1 MAGAPVKGGKG
12 KNDKTK
18 SDVTPM
24 IQGVV
29 FDRSSAVKT
38 QKLQVDRPSEGVSK
52 NTVASTFSIGSMG
65 LVYLPTFSEKINHSW
80 IGKYTSPM
88 DPLGLQSLQQDLG
101 NQLRW
106 IPPREIGER
115 VVGSVVVLRVSK

>member
-12 KNDKTK
+12 KDDKTK

-38 QKLQVDRPSEGVSK
+38 QKLQVDRPIGTSVE
-52 NTVASTFSIGSMG
+52 NTVASTFFHRIHGTG
-65 LVYLPTFSEKINHSW
+65 IFTYIYRKNQPF
-80 IGKYTSPM
+80 M
-88 DPLGLQSLQQDLG
+88 D
-101 NQLRW
+101 R
-106 IPPREIGER
+106 
-115 VVGSVVVLRVSK
+115 

>member
-12 KNDKTK
+12 KDDKTK

-38 QKLQVDRPSEGVSK
+38 QKLQVDRPSEQVSK
-52 NTVASTFSIGSMG
+52 ILFQVPFSIGFMYG
-65 LVYLPTFSEKINHSW
+65 IFTYIHRK
-80 IGKYTSPM
+80 
-88 DPLGLQSLQQDLG
+88 
-101 NQLRW
+101 NQ
-106 IPPREIGER
+106 PFM
-115 VVGSVVVLRVSK
+115 